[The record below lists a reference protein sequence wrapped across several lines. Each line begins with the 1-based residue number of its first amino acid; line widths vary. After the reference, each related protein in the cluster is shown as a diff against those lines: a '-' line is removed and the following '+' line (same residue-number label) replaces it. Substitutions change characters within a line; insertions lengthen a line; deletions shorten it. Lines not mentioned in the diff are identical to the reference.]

1 MDYKPIQVE
10 IIKKE
15 DLMENTFLLRLKY
28 KVKNNPGEFMMIG
41 LLGIGECPISIC
53 SSSDKYIDLLIENV
67 GSVTDKLSKLKEK
80 DKIFIRGPL
89 GVGYPMHHLQ
99 DNNLILVAGGTGLAP
114 LRSVIEYIQKNRKK
128 FGNIDIYLGFRN
140 PECML
145 FKEDI
150 EKWKKQFKVHMVL
163 DQPCELK
170 CEKGFVTDLLEKE
183 KPKPK
188 KTFALIC
195 GPPVMV
201 SPTITKLKSFGFED
215 KHIYVSLERHMKCGL
230 GKCGH
235 CMIKGHY
242 VCVDGPVFRYDEILK
257 DLEK

>member
-10 IIKKE
+10 ILKKE
-15 DLMENTFLLRLKY
+15 DFLENTFLLRLKH
-28 KVKNNPGEFMMIG
+28 KEKDLPGEFLMVG
-41 LLGIGECPISIC
+41 LPGIGEAPISIC
-53 SSSDKYIDLLIENV
+53 SHVQAYTELLIENV
-67 GSVTDKLSKLKEK
+67 GSVTSKLAKLKVK
-80 DKIFIRGPL
+80 DKVHIRGPL
-89 GVGYPMHHLQ
+89 GVGYPMHHLE
-99 DNNLILVAGGTGLAP
+99 DNNLILIAGGTGLAP
-114 LRSVIEYIQKNRKK
+114 LRSVIEYLQKDRKK
-128 FGNIDIYLGFRN
+128 FGNVDIYLGFRN
-140 PECML
+140 PECIL

-150 EKWKKQFKVHMVL
+150 ERWKKQFKVHMIL
-163 DQPCELK
+163 NQPGELK
-170 CEKGFVTDLLEKE
+170 CDQGFVTDLLEKQ

-195 GPPVMV
+195 GPPVMMN
-201 SPTITKLKSFGFED
+201 STIKKLKELGFED
-215 KHIYVSLERHMKCGL
+215 RHLYVSLERHMKCGL